1 MVRHGR
7 RAVESRRAQDVP
19 SEPRFEAQPQR
30 ARLQRM
36 RVNVG
41 DAAARLGLQ
50 AGDVDVVD
58 VADARVGQVQ
68 RLDADRPPPRQREGV
83 MGQFEK
89 KSSN

>member
-1 MVRHGR
+1 M
-7 RAVESRRAQDVP
+7 S
-19 SEPRFEAQPQR
+19 S
-30 ARLQRM
+30 
-36 RVNVG
+36 